1 MYNINK
7 NNNIAVYDFFCGCG
21 GTSRG
26 FRKAG
31 LDIAFALD
39 IDPDAKNTFIKNFP
53 DTAFCDK
60 SITKLTSSDLQPTID
75 KYKDSYKLFCGCA
88 PCQPFTKQ
96 NTESPKLDP
105 RKTLLTQF
113 GIVIAEYKPD
123 LVFVENVPGLQKVP
137 THKHGP
143 FPAFEE
149 LLKKMEYHVTYGVV
163 AAQDYGAP
171 QIRRRFVLL
180 ASKHGDIKL
189 PLPTFGKNRDNP
201 YRTVRDAI
209 EGLPSIAAGETYTA
223 ADVLNHRAAELSD
236 LNMTR
241 IKASAHDGGGR
252 NNWPKHLWPK
262 CYTRK
267 KESGE
272 THSGHTDCYG
282 RLWWDKP
289 ATGLTTRC
297 ISYSNGRF
305 GHPVQDRALSVR
317 EAARLQGFDDQFE
330 FTGNLNSM
338 ARQIGN
344 AVPVDLAFAMGNHF
358 IKHIEAIHG
367 KI

>member
-1 MYNINK
+1 MTTHSK
-7 NNNIAVYDFFCGCG
+7 DKNIAVFDFFCGCG

-26 FRKAG
+26 FQKSG

-53 DTAFCDK
+53 KTVFCDK
-60 SITKLTSSDLQPTID
+60 SITELKPSDLLPTLEN
-75 KYKDSYKLFCGCA
+75 YKDSYKLFCGCA

-113 GIVIAEYKPD
+113 GIVINEYEPD
-123 LVFVENVPGLQKVP
+123 FIFVENVPGLQNVP

-143 FPAFEE
+143 FPEFEA
-149 LLKKMEYHVTYGVV
+149 LLKKMKYHVKHDVV

-171 QIRRRFVLL
+171 QLRRRFVLL
-180 ASKHGDIKL
+180 ASKLGEINI
-189 PLPTFGKNRDNP
+189 PLPTFGKNRENP
-201 YRTVRDAI
+201 YRTVREAI
-209 EGLPSIAAGETYTA
+209 EGLPAIAAGETYTA
-223 ADVLNHRAAELSD
+223 ADVLNHRAAELSE
-236 LNMTR
+236 LNMKR
-241 IKASAHDGGGR
+241 IKASAHNGGGR
-252 NNWPKHLWPK
+252 NNWPKHLWPE
-262 CYTRK
+262 CYTKK
-267 KESGE
+267 KENGE

-305 GHPVQDRALSVR
+305 GHPEQDRAISVR
-317 EAARLQGFDDQFE
+317 EAARLQGFDDAFE

-358 IKHIEAIHG
+358 IKHIEAIDG
-367 KI
+367 